1 MNICVISIDYPSKK
15 TSVFSFVKELVDEFA
30 HQGHSVYVISP
41 FSVTR
46 NKCFNKTIDVFE
58 FESGGKVFLIRPMF
72 FSFSTFKIGNFSLT
86 SCLYK
91 KAIKKGF
98 SLLPIKPDI
107 IYGHF
112 WSSAYEGYEFA
123 KKNNIPLFVA
133 TGECSFDEKNVPLK
147 NDVAFHNYVSGVV
160 CVSSKNKKMSL
171 EMGLTTEEKCLVVP
185 NAINNSSFYKMD
197 KRNVREKYGFPQK
210 AFIVAFIG
218 WFDDRK
224 GSKRLSNAIKEINNL
239 NIYSIFIGN
248 GSEEP
253 DCDNILFKGNVKHE
267 EICSLLNCA
276 DIFVL
281 PTLAEGCCN
290 AIIEAMACGIP
301 IVSSNCDFNDDI
313 LDETNSLRVN
323 PTSVEEI
330 ATAIK
335 RLYEDKNLRL
345 SLGKGALAK
354 SATLSIEKRARIICK
369 FIEKRIGDCI

>member
-1 MNICVISIDYPSKK
+1 M
-15 TSVFSFVKELVDEFA
+15 
-30 HQGHSVYVISP
+30 
-41 FSVTR
+41 
-46 NKCFNKTIDVFE
+46 
-58 FESGGKVFLIRPMF
+58 
-72 FSFSTFKIGNFSLT
+72 
-86 SCLYK
+86 
-91 KAIKKGF
+91 
-98 SLLPIKPDI
+98 
-107 IYGHF
+107 
-112 WSSAYEGYEFA
+112 
-123 KKNNIPLFVA
+123 FVA